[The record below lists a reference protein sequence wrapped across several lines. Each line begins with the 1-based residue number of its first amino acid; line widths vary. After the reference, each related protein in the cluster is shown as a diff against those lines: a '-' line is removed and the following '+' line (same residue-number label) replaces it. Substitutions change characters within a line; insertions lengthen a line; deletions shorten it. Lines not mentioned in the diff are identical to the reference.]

1 MEGSRLRAVAAI
13 QARNVTKTYDRVTQV
28 LQGIDLVVEPGEIVV
43 MIGRSG
49 SGKTTLLNILA
60 GLEQPTSGE
69 VLVDGLEL
77 SSLNEEARRELRL
90 REIGVVFQRFHLMPE
105 LTVEENVSLPM
116 RLADREA
123 PEQRA
128 QELLSFFG
136 LDHRVQAFPSTL
148 SGGETQ
154 RAAIARALGNE
165 PEVIL
170 ADEPTANLDE
180 ANARN
185 ALDALEQVADELGTA
200 VVIASH
206 DPMCEQVADRL
217 LRLKDGRFVGQ
228 DEEAEGSS
236 VVFEAERRTPT
247 EQG

>member
-1 MEGSRLRAVAAI
+1 VAAI
-13 QARNVTKTYDRVTQV
+13 QAQGVTKTYDRVTKV
-28 LQGIDLVVEPGEIVV
+28 LKGIDLTAQPGEIVV

-60 GLEQPTSGE
+60 GLEKPSEGK
-69 VLVDGLEL
+69 VLVDGLDL
-77 SSLNEEARRELRL
+77 SGLNEEARRELRL
-90 REIGVVFQRFHLMPE
+90 REIGIVFQRFHLMPE
-105 LTVEENVSLPM
+105 LTVEENVALPM
-116 RLADREA
+116 KLADRET
-123 PEQRA
+123 PDERA
-128 QELLSFFG
+128 RELLGFFG
-136 LDHRVQAFPSTL
+136 LDHRVDAFPATL

-185 ALDALEQVADELGTA
+185 ALDALEQVAEELGTA
-200 VVIASH
+200 VVVASH

-217 LRLKDGRFVGQ
+217 LKLKDGRFVGG
-228 DEEAEGSS
+228 DEEQTVAFDVQAGP
-236 VVFEAERRTPT
+236 R
-247 EQG
+247 

>member
-1 MEGSRLRAVAAI
+1 MAAI
-13 QARNVTKTYDRVTQV
+13 QAQGVTKTYDRVTKV
-28 LQGIDLVVEPGEIVV
+28 LKGIDLTAQPGEIVV

-60 GLEQPTSGE
+60 GLEKPSEGK
-69 VLVDGLEL
+69 VLVDGLDL
-77 SSLNEEARRELRL
+77 SGLSEEARRELRL
-90 REIGVVFQRFHLMPE
+90 REIGIVFQRFHLMPE
-105 LTVEENVSLPM
+105 LTVEENVALPM
-116 RLADREA
+116 KLADRET
-123 PEQRA
+123 PHKRA
-128 QELLSFFG
+128 RELLGFFG
-136 LDHRVQAFPSTL
+136 LDHRVDAFPATL

-185 ALDALEQVADELGTA
+185 ALDALKQVAEELGTA

-217 LRLKDGRFVGQ
+217 LKLKDGRFVGG
-228 DEEAEGSS
+228 DEEQTVAFDVQPGP
-236 VVFEAERRTPT
+236 R
-247 EQG
+247 

>member
-1 MEGSRLRAVAAI
+1 MAAI
-13 QARNVTKTYDRVTQV
+13 QAQGVTKTYDRVTKV
-28 LQGIDLVVEPGEIVV
+28 LKGIDLAAQPGEIVV

-60 GLEQPTSGE
+60 GLEKPSEGK
-69 VLVDGLEL
+69 VLVDGLDL
-77 SSLNEEARRELRL
+77 SGLNEEARRELRL
-90 REIGVVFQRFHLMPE
+90 REVGIVFQRFHLMPE
-105 LTVEENVSLPM
+105 LTVEENVALPM
-116 RLADREA
+116 KLADRET
-123 PEQRA
+123 PHERA
-128 QELLSFFG
+128 RELLGFFG
-136 LDHRVQAFPSTL
+136 LDHRVDAFPATL

-185 ALDALEQVADELGTA
+185 ALEALEQVAEELGTA
-200 VVIASH
+200 VVVASH

-217 LRLKDGRFVGQ
+217 LKLKDGRFVGG
-228 DEEAEGSS
+228 DEEQTVAFDVQAGP
-236 VVFEAERRTPT
+236 R
-247 EQG
+247 

>member
-1 MEGSRLRAVAAI
+1 VAAI
-13 QARNVTKTYDRVTQV
+13 QAQGVTKTYDRVTKV
-28 LQGIDLVVEPGEIVV
+28 LKGIDLAAQPGEIVV

-60 GLEQPTSGE
+60 GLEKPSEGK
-69 VLVDGLEL
+69 VLVDGLDL
-77 SSLNEEARRELRL
+77 SGLNEEARRELRL
-90 REIGVVFQRFHLMPE
+90 REVGIVFQRFHLMPE
-105 LTVEENVSLPM
+105 LTVEENVALPM
-116 RLADREA
+116 KLADRET
-123 PEQRA
+123 PHERA
-128 QELLSFFG
+128 RELLGFFG
-136 LDHRVQAFPSTL
+136 LDHRVDAFPATL

-185 ALDALEQVADELGTA
+185 ALEALEQVAEELGTA
-200 VVIASH
+200 VVVASH

-217 LRLKDGRFVGQ
+217 LKLKDGRFVGG
-228 DEEAEGSS
+228 DEEQTVAFDVQAGP
-236 VVFEAERRTPT
+236 R
-247 EQG
+247 